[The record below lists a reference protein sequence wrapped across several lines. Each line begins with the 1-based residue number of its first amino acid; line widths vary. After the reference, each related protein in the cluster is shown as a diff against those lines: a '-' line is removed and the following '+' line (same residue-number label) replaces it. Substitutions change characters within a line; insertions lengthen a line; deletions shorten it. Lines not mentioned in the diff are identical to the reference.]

1 MTTKPSTTASPTNPL
16 LHLSQPPAALLQQ
29 QASLPHRLVVSAFV
43 FRTDPTR
50 QEDRLLILQ
59 RSASER
65 AFPHIW
71 EIPGGSADA
80 SDASVAVAVA
90 RELREESGLTLA
102 RVVCAVGEGVEWME
116 GGTRWLK
123 LGFIV
128 EVERGADGGE
138 AGGGGGVEA
147 VEVMLNP
154 EEHQR
159 YLWVV
164 EEEVRACQARGVKLD
179 FNWHE
184 SRGAMLLA
192 FDMKKQM
199 RDSLP
204 SAGFTGQV

>member
-1 MTTKPSTTASPTNPL
+1 MTTAN
-16 LHLSQPPAALLQQ
+16 
-29 QASLPHRLVVSAFV
+29 
-43 FRTDPTR
+43 
-50 QEDRLLILQ
+50 
-59 RSASER
+59 ASER

-80 SDASVAVAVA
+80 SDASVAAAVA
-90 RELREESGLTLA
+90 RELREETGLTLA

-116 GGTRWLK
+116 GETRWLK

-138 AGGGGGVEA
+138 AGGGGVEA
-147 VEVMLNP
+147 VPVTLNP

-164 EEEVRACQARGVKLD
+164 EGEVRAREARGVKLD
-179 FNWHE
+179 FNWQE
-184 SRGAMLLA
+184 SRDAMLLA
-192 FDMKKQM
+192 FDMKKRM